1 MVERATELEE
11 MAHRVVQEYKNQSKT
26 HLLSALEH
34 EVAVL
39 SKLASELKSFSN
51 SSSNTTTRTHEINQ
65 LEERL
70 LHHENRVNE
79 EIDFINAVFAV
90 NETTKSTNELI
101 AYGKKLVKDAVLI
114 LNLHQHHTH
123 EEVHALKNEVHEVEK
138 LMGKLERDLS
148 HHHGNDPHH
157 HILQDEVA
165 LMRHEFTMRLLIE
178 RIEHSHKHHF

>member
-79 EIDFINAVFAV
+79 EIDFINAVFSV

-101 AYGKKLVKDAVLI
+101 AYGKKLVEDAVLI

-148 HHHGNDPHH
+148 HHHGHDPHH
-157 HILQDEVA
+157 HVLQDEVA

-178 RIEHSHKHHF
+178 RIEHSHKHPF